1 MEDRGRRA
9 LGAGEARVHAVRGS
23 AAVDELV
30 PEVALSRIA
39 VERVVLAP
47 APDDAELSDGTG
59 RARRVLQVG
68 RDADAHHQVVRA
80 ARLHRRAALE
90 RVGPLRAVLEHLC
103 QLDRARAGFGG
114 AEGAL
119 YVGERAGA
127 RVIATLLARA
137 LRGERAALLLPVQ
150 ADTHRPGA

>member
-9 LGAGEARVHAVRGS
+9 FGAGEARVHAVRGS

-39 VERVVLAP
+39 VERLVLAP
-47 APDDAELSDGTG
+47 APDDAELGDGTG
-59 RARRVLQVG
+59 RARRVLHV
-68 RDADAHHQVVRA
+68 RSDADAHHEVVRA
-80 ARLHRRAALE
+80 ARLHRGAALE

-103 QLDRARAGFGG
+103 QLDRARAGLGG

-119 YVGERAGA
+119 DGA
-127 RVIATLLARA
+127 KRSL
-137 LRGERAALLLPVQ
+137 
-150 ADTHRPGA
+150 